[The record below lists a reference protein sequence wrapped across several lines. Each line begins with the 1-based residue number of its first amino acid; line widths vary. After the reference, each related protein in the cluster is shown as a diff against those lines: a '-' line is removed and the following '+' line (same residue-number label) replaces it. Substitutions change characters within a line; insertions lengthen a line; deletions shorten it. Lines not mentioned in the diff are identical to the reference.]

1 MRFIAICLG
10 VLFIG
15 CAEAYSAPPVPVL
28 RLVVND
34 EAFELPDHESPIKV
48 IAGDK
53 VVFDLS
59 TSEGA
64 DRYFVMLDN
73 RRPGQR
79 ELITRDKWQHSEL
92 RSRAGEYQLRFI
104 VSNDEATVELR
115 RTVQVL
121 CKEPTLPDE
130 PTPPP
135 PQPQP
140 PKPTPAPTPPPVP
153 PPNPPPA
160 PLPPGEFGIAEKV
173 AAIVRKIDSPKR
185 AAEAVQLAEAA
196 EGLAAQIAAGTVG
209 NVTEV
214 LTRIGTGIKALN
226 APAWSA
232 SAAEFAAVMK
242 STWEAHSAGRLKL
255 TAAGGMVE
263 PAGWSALLREIAVGV
278 RSVK

>member
-1 MRFIAICLG
+1 MRCIAICLG

-140 PKPTPAPTPPPVP
+140 PKPTPAPMPAPQPPPVKPVDP
-153 PPNPPPA
+153 PKPDPPA
-160 PLPPGEFGIAEKV
+160 PPSEPQPGRFNV
-173 AAIVRKIDSPKR
+173 APEVFR
-185 AAEAVQLAEAA
+185 LAKQINDPAGA
-196 EGLAAQIAAGTVG
+196 KALAAQCRAIASG
-209 NVTEV
+209 NYSS
-214 LTRIGTGIKALN
+214 LN
-226 APAWSA
+226 ALAADVVATLGKLSPAWQPLTSKVKSA
-232 SAAEFAAVMK
+232 IASLYSEGKLQNRDDAAE
-242 STWEAHSAGRLKL
+242 
-255 TAAGGMVE
+255 
-263 PAGWSALLREIAVGV
+263 LLREVAGALEAAG
-278 RSVK
+278 RG